1 MGVAG
6 GGERGRRG
14 EPRGAAERRVG
25 VRAVVPEVADGA
37 DGGVVHPG
45 ARRRPPAPGARLA
58 GAFFKSP
65 ELKARVTAD
74 MRGRLA
80 AAMDAWR
87 ATAATGAGAAVRVQ
101 DEAKS
106 VRTWHDTRC
115 YLPSYS

>member
-45 ARRRPPAPGARLA
+45 ARRRPPAPGARPRRRLLQVA
-58 GAFFKSP
+58 GAQGP
-65 ELKARVTAD
+65 GHRRHARPPSRRHGRVARHRRHRRR
-74 MRGRLA
+74 RGRA
-80 AAMDAWR
+80 RPGRGQVGTYVA
-87 ATAATGAGAAVRVQ
+87 
-101 DEAKS
+101 
-106 VRTWHDTRC
+106 
-115 YLPSYS
+115 